1 MKKMLIVL
9 LAGLLLVACQPTPET
24 DAVRQK
30 NQDAMIEM
38 ARGEGTDTVENR
50 NAAEGEKE
58 LTTLDFRTMY
68 GIPEHL
74 TEEFPGLSDKVIIV
88 VDADINVPDQPIPI
102 VRAVPTD
109 FSQEQVYDL
118 WHRLVGDRKMLIRD
132 EKETKETKETIK
144 IQIERCMEILNGPE
158 KNDYEPGEIEQ
169 RLEELKAR
177 FNDAPDGEP
186 PKEADGTL
194 IVGEMRDSRGRVI
207 AHRTE
212 LQAYEPGDG
221 IRFNVQNNY
230 DLQETI
236 RESDGAYCVMRNAGF
251 SYQIGERTGV
261 YSVDFTYGTYDSLRA
276 GDPIPDA
283 AKDNVQMTPAEIQQ
297 KTDDLLEQMG
307 LTGQFAVAE
316 IRLHAGADPW
326 TREPNGC
333 YVYRVTCS
341 RLVNG
346 VPVCPK
352 DVHMNLYVPEDM
364 TAPEWV
370 YETFN
375 IQFDDG
381 GWVDLDWSAPIETQ
395 EIIQADCH
403 LLPFSEI
410 QSVMKSRLPMLL
422 ERNKSDTDIKTCTA
436 SIRRIDLGLW
446 RIREKNT
453 IETGLLV
460 PVYCYYMDLLY
471 EREYEGRAW
480 NERATDTLI
489 VNAVN
494 GTVIDPWNG
503 Y

>member
-1 MKKMLIVL
+1 MKRIIVCLLVL
-9 LAGLLLVACQPTPET
+9 LMLAACQPTPET

-38 ARGEGTDTVENR
+38 ARGEGTDTVENQ

-58 LTTLDFRTMY
+58 LPTLDYRTMY

-74 TEEFPGLSDKVIIV
+74 TEEFPGLSDKVKII
-88 VDADINVPDQPIPI
+88 VDADINVPDQPLPI

-109 FSQEQVYDL
+109 FSQELIYDL
-118 WHRLVGDRKMLIRD
+118 WHRLVGDREMLIRD
-132 EKETKETKETIK
+132 EKETKESIK
-144 IQIERCMEILNGPE
+144 AQLEYWVEVLNSPE
-158 KNDYEPGEIEQ
+158 VNDYEPGEVEQ
-169 RLEELKAR
+169 RVKDLQAR

-221 IRFNVQNNY
+221 LRFNVQNNY
-230 DLQETI
+230 DLRETVY
-236 RESDGAYCVMRNAGF
+236 ESDGAYCVMKNAGF
-251 SYQIGERTGV
+251 CYEIGERTGV
-261 YSVDFTYGTYDSLRA
+261 YTLDFTCGTYYSLHA
-276 GDPIPDA
+276 DDPIPDA
-283 AKDNVQMTPAEIQQ
+283 AKDHVRTTPAEIQ
-297 KTDDLLEQMG
+297 KRADDLLEQMG
-307 LTGQFAVAE
+307 LSGQFAASE
-316 IRLHAGADPW
+316 IKLHAGVDPW

-346 VPVCPK
+346 VPICAK
-352 DVHMNLYVPEDM
+352 DVGMNLYVPEDM

-370 YETFN
+370 YEGFHM
-375 IQFDDG
+375 QFDDG
-381 GWVDLDWSAPIETQ
+381 GWVFVDWYAPIETQ
-395 EIIQADCH
+395 EVIQADCR

-410 QSVMKSRLPMLL
+410 QGVMKSRLPMLL
-422 ERNKSDTDIKTCTA
+422 GRTTSDQSVKSCTA

-460 PVYCYYMDLLY
+460 PVYCFCMDLLW
-471 EREYEGRAW
+471 EKEYDGRTSTVKA
-480 NERATDTLI
+480 ADVLI
-489 VNAVN
+489 VNAVD

>member
-1 MKKMLIVL
+1 MKRIIIVL
-9 LAGLLLVACQPTPET
+9 LAALLLCACQPTPEV

-38 ARGEGTDTVENR
+38 ARGEGTDTVVNQNVPE
-50 NAAEGEKE
+50 ADPD
-58 LTTLDFRTMY
+58 LPVLDYYTMY

-74 TEEFPGLSDKVIIV
+74 DLEFSGLSDKVKIV
-88 VDADINVPDQPIPI
+88 VDADVNVPDRPMPI
-102 VRAVPTD
+102 VRAVPAD

-118 WHRLVGDRKMLIRD
+118 WHRLVGDRKLFIRD
-132 EKETKETKETIK
+132 EKETKETIK
-144 IQIERCMEILNGPE
+144 SQIERCMEILNGPE

-169 RLEELKAR
+169 RLEDLKAR
-177 FNDAPDGEP
+177 FNDAPEAEP

-194 IVGEMRDSRGRVI
+194 IIGEMRDSRGRVI

-221 IRFNVQNNY
+221 LRFNVQNNY
-230 DLQETI
+230 DLRETVY
-236 RESDGAYCVMRNAGF
+236 ESDGAYCVMKNAGF
-251 SYQIGERTGV
+251 FYEIGERTDV
-261 YSVDFTYGTYDSLRA
+261 YTVDFTYGTYYSLRA
-276 GDPIPDA
+276 DDPIPDA
-283 AKDNVQMTPAEIQQ
+283 AKDHVKTTPADIR
-297 KTDDLLEQMG
+297 KRADDLLGQMG
-307 LTGQFAVAE
+307 LSGQFAVSE
-316 IRLHAGADPW
+316 IKLHAGVDPW

-346 VPVCPK
+346 VPVCAK
-352 DVHMNLYVPEDM
+352 DTHMNLFVPEDM
-364 TAPEWV
+364 MAPAWL
-370 YETFN
+370 YESFN

-381 GWVDLDWSAPIETQ
+381 GWVFLDWNAPIETQ
-395 EIIQADCH
+395 EVIQANCR

-410 QSVMKSRLPMLL
+410 QGVMKSRLPMLL
-422 ERNKSDTDIKTCTA
+422 ERTASDKDVKSCTA
-436 SIRRIDLGLW
+436 TIRRVDLGLW

-460 PVYCYYMDLLY
+460 PVYCFSMDLLW
-471 EREYEGRAW
+471 EKEYDGRTSTV
-480 NERATDTLI
+480 RAADALI
-489 VNAVN
+489 VNAVD